1 MNRRQEERNQ
11 AIVCLDCRSAKEKNK
26 RSAVKKILLCLLV
39 FVGFGTYQAKAQW
52 AVIDPSNLVQN
63 ILTVSKTATTASNVI
78 NSFKEM
84 QKIYSQGKEYYDKLQ
99 AVNNLVKDARK
110 VKETVAMVSE
120 ISQIYSTNFN
130 KMLTDKNFSLKELE
144 AISNGYAKLLKESG
158 NLISDIKNVVTGSN
172 GLSMTDA
179 ERMAVIDGIH
189 TKMVEYRNL
198 VKYFSKKSISVS
210 FIRSQEKGDMAQV
223 RALYGDPSDRYW

>member
-1 MNRRQEERNQ
+1 M
-11 AIVCLDCRSAKEKNK
+11 
-26 RSAVKKILLCLLV
+26 KKIFLSLIVLAVC
-39 FVGFGTYQAKAQW
+39 GTYQAKAQW
-52 AVIDPSNLVQN
+52 AVIDPSNLAQN
-63 ILTVSKTATTASNVI
+63 ILTVGKTGTTATNVI

-84 QKIYSQGKEYYDKLQ
+84 QKIYSQGKEYYDKLE
-99 AVNNLVKDARK
+99 AVHSIIKDARK

-130 KMLTDKNFSLKELE
+130 KMLSDKNFTVAELE
-144 AISNGYAKLLKESG
+144 AISNGYTILLKESG
-158 NLISDIKNVVTGSN
+158 NLISDIKNVVSGSN

-179 ERMAVIDGIH
+179 ERMGIIDNIH

-210 FIRSQEKGDMAQV
+210 FIRSQEKGDMERV

>member
-1 MNRRQEERNQ
+1 M
-11 AIVCLDCRSAKEKNK
+11 
-26 RSAVKKILLCLLV
+26 KKIFLSLIVLAVC
-39 FVGFGTYQAKAQW
+39 GTYQAKAQW
-52 AVIDPSNLVQN
+52 AVIDPSNLAQN
-63 ILTVSKTATTASNVI
+63 ILTVGKTGTTATNVI

-84 QKIYSQGKEYYDKLQ
+84 QKIYSQGKEYYDKLE
-99 AVNNLVKDARK
+99 AVHSIIKDARK

-130 KMLTDKNFSLKELE
+130 KMLSDKNFTVAELE
-144 AISNGYAKLLKESG
+144 AISNGYTILLKESG
-158 NLISDIKNVVTGSN
+158 NLISDIKNVVSGSN

-179 ERMAVIDGIH
+179 ERMGIIDNIH

-210 FIRSQEKGDMAQV
+210 FIRSQEKGDMERV
-223 RALYGDPSDRYW
+223 RALFGDPYARY